1 MKKTDVEDITSLI
14 RQRAGLPKLAPA
26 KERQPI
32 GGKSGVSTIKE
43 ITPAGSGGIA
53 SPLTETP
60 ATRETHPIKIIT
72 SSDGIFTHE
81 YHNIKKLTFTDAD
94 TAEVIINRED
104 V

>member
-43 ITPAGSGGIA
+43 ITPAGSGGMA
-53 SPLTETP
+53 SPLTETARTVTAHNDGTHNYYVAVESTVEDANGDSHTINWLDP
-60 ATRETHPIKIIT
+60 ASPNITII
-72 SSDGIFTHE
+72 
-81 YHNIKKLTFTDAD
+81 
-94 TAEVIINRED
+94 
-104 V
+104 